1 MSTGLSTL
9 KELRESVNFLRKNGC
24 KKLALLKCTSAY
36 PANPNDLNLRT
47 IDYLKKIFKCEI
59 GFSDHSLGIGAAVTA
74 VARGATIIEKH
85 FTLKKNVGVDGLF
98 SSEVNEMRM
107 LKKEC
112 DLSWK
117 SLGKVFYGPTRNE
130 IIFKKSRRSIYAS
143 MDIKKGDKFTEKN
156 IKVIRP
162 ANGLHPKYFEKILGK
177 KSRNFI
183 SFGTPLKKIFIKN

>member
-1 MSTGLSTL
+1 
-9 KELRESVNFLRKNGC
+9 
-24 KKLALLKCTSAY
+24 
-36 PANPNDLNLRT
+36 
-47 IDYLKKIFKCEI
+47 
-59 GFSDHSLGIGAAVTA
+59 
-74 VARGATIIEKH
+74 
-85 FTLKKNVGVDGLF
+85 
-98 SSEVNEMRM
+98 M

-162 ANGLHPKYFEKILGK
+162 ANCLHPKYFEKILGK
-177 KSRNFI
+177 KSRKFI